1 MDAMDD
7 DFTTPRA
14 VEVLRSIATDIEA
27 QRLHGET
34 AIPTL
39 IELSDVLGLRL
50 GREG

>member
-1 MDAMDD
+1 MDE
-7 DFTTPRA
+7 DFDTPRA
-14 VEVLRSIATDIEA
+14 IEVLCAIAEGIESR
-27 QRLHGET
+27 RLHGET